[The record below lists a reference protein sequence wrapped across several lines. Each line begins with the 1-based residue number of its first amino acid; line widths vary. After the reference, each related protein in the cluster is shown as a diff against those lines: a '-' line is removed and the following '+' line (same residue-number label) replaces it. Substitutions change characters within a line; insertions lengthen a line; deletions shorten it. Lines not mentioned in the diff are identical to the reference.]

1 MIKDMQL
8 LKSYNKIWN
17 KIEKLMNIDFNTKT
31 TYGDEDDKYIKPRI
45 KTYKDSITTN
55 FYNKNGSK
63 KISEEKVPHK
73 CLSIIILDSVVYAYE
88 KYHPQTFLEE
98 CKYMKEKIKSN
109 NYIDKKLESGSDSDS
124 DSNSDNDIYIDIDNE
139 E

>member
-1 MIKDMQL
+1 MI
-8 LKSYNKIWN
+8 YNIFIKNTIKYGK
-17 KIEKLMNIDFNTKT
+17 KIEKLMKIDFNTKT
-31 TYGDEDDKYIKPRI
+31 TYGDDDVKYIKTKI

-63 KISEEKVPHK
+63 KIPEEKVPHK
-73 CLSIIILDSVVYAYE
+73 CLSIIILDSVIYAYE

-98 CKYMKEKIKSN
+98 CKYVKENIKTK
-109 NYIDKKLESGSDSDS
+109 NYIDEELKSESDTT
-124 DSNSDNDIYIDIDNE
+124 SDNDIDIDIE